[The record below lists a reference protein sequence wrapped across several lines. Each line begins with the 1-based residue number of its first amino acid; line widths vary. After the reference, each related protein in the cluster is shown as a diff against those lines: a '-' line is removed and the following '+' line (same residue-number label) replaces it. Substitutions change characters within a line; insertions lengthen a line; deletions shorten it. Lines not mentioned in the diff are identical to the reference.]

1 MRIYLLTLEVAW
13 SQSAISLIYLARYG
27 IALDP
32 CSGFTVRSGH
42 AQLVLQHVLRYS
54 LPT

>member
-1 MRIYLLTLEVAW
+1 MPSDTRGSICMVLVYKATVAIAS
-13 SQSAISLIYLARYG
+13 SQ
-27 IALDP
+27 
-32 CSGFTVRSGH
+32 CSGFGKVISH